1 MPTGPTMTVYQKMT
15 DAELDA
21 ALTELEAQAADLKAL
36 NLKLDMAR
44 GKPSPEQTALSKPM
58 LDLLTSSS
66 DLSDQGVDAD
76 NYGAPDGLPSARA
89 LAAELLDVDAAN
101 VSVIGSS
108 SLNLMYDCVE
118 SAYVHG
124 IGGNEPWC
132 QQGEVKFLCPAPGYD
147 RHFTVTE
154 SFGIKNVPVPMR
166 EDGPDMDVVR
176 EYVEKDATVKGIWC
190 VPKYAN
196 PTGVTYSDEVVRAF
210 AALKPAASDFR
221 IFWDNA
227 YCVHTFAGEGDSL
240 LNIFDAL
247 AEQGGEKNLVYEF
260 ASTAKVT
267 FPSSGMAWVTASPA
281 DMAELRRS
289 FSAMRVSPEKIS
301 QLAHVRFLKDAAG
314 VAEHMKKHAAIV
326 APRFALVE
334 QKLSDGLSGLDVA
347 SWTHPKGGYF
357 VSFEG
362 PEGSAKAIV
371 RLAGEL
377 GVKLTPAGAPW
388 PYGADPADTNIRIAP
403 TYPTVEELGQALD
416 VFVVAVKLV
425 AARLARA
432 ARA

>member
-1 MPTGPTMTVYQKMT
+1 MANAYQNMT
-15 DAELDA
+15 DAQLDA
-21 ALTELEAQAADLKAL
+21 AIAELEAQADDLRAL

-58 LDLLTSSS
+58 LDLLTSES

-89 LAAELLDVDAAN
+89 LAAELLGVDPAN

-118 SAYVHG
+118 HGYVHG

-132 QQGEVKFLCPAPGYD
+132 KQDVVKFLCPAPGYD

-154 SFGIKNVPVPMR
+154 SFGIQNVPVPMR

-196 PTGVTYSDEVVRAF
+196 PTGITYSDEVVRAF
-210 AALKPAASDFR
+210 AALRPAAPDFR

-227 YCVHTFAGEGDSL
+227 YAVHTFEGEGDEL

-247 AEQGGEKNLVYEF
+247 AEQGAEKNLVYEF

-267 FPSSGMAWVTASPA
+267 FPSSGMAWVSASPA
-281 DMAELRRS
+281 DMAELRRA

-301 QLAHVRFLKDAAG
+301 QLAHVKFLKDAAG
-314 VAEHMKKHAAIV
+314 VAEHMKKHAALV

-334 QKLSDGLSGLDVA
+334 EKLSAGLGELGCA
-347 SWTHPKGGYF
+347 TWTHPKGGYF

-362 PEGSAKAIV
+362 PRGSAKAIV
-371 RLAGEL
+371 ELAREL
-377 GVKLTPAGAPW
+377 GVTLTPAGAPW
-388 PYGADPADTNIRIAP
+388 PYGRDPEDTNIRIAP
-403 TYPTVEELGQALD
+403 TYPTLDELGQALD

-425 AARLARA
+425 SARLARA
-432 ARA
+432 ERA

>member
-1 MPTGPTMTVYQKMT
+1 MPNAYQKMAT
-15 DAELDA
+15 PELDA
-21 ALTELEAQAADLKAL
+21 ALAELEREAEGLRAL
-36 NLKLDMAR
+36 SLKLDMAR

-58 LDLLTSSS
+58 LDLLTSES

-89 LAAELLDVDAAN
+89 LAAELLGVDAAN
-101 VSVIGSS
+101 VSVMGSS
-108 SLNLMYDCVE
+108 SLNLMYECVLHG
-118 SAYVHG
+118 YVHG
-124 IGGNEPWC
+124 IAGEKPWC
-132 QQGEVKFLCPAPGYD
+132 QQGTVKFLCPAPGYD

-154 SFGIKNVPVPMR
+154 SFGIENVPVPMG
-166 EDGPDMDVVR
+166 EDGPDMDLVR
-176 EYVEKDATVKGIWC
+176 ELVGGDPQVKGIWC

-210 AALKPAASDFR
+210 AALRPAAPDFR

-227 YCVHTFAGEGDSL
+227 YAVHTFEGEGDEL

-247 AEQGGEKNLVYEF
+247 AEAGADNLVYEF

-281 DMAELRRS
+281 DMAELRGA

-314 VAEHMKKHAAIV
+314 VAEHMKKHAALV

-334 QKLSDGLSGLDVA
+334 EKLSAGLGELGCA
-347 SWTHPKGGYF
+347 TWTHPKGGYF

-371 RLAGEL
+371 SLAKEL
-377 GVKLTPAGAPW
+377 GVTLTPAGAPW
-388 PYGADPADTNIRIAP
+388 PYGRDPRDTNIRIAP
-403 TYPTVEELGQALD
+403 TYPSLEELGQALD

-432 ARA
+432 ERA

>member
-1 MPTGPTMTVYQKMT
+1 MPNAYQKMT
-15 DAELDA
+15 DAQLDA
-21 ALTELEAQAADLKAL
+21 AIAELERQAADLRAL

-58 LDLLTSSS
+58 LDLLSADS

-89 LAAELLDVDAAN
+89 LAAELLGVDAAN
-101 VSVIGSS
+101 VSVMGSS
-108 SLNLMYDCVE
+108 SLNIMYDCVE
-118 SAYVHG
+118 HGYVHG
-124 IGGNEPWC
+124 IGGERPWC

-196 PTGVTYSDEVVRAF
+196 PTGITYSDDVVRAF
-210 AALKPAASDFR
+210 AALKPAAPDFR
-221 IFWDNA
+221 VFWDNA
-227 YCVHTFAGEGDSL
+227 YAVHTFEGEGDEL

-247 AEQGGEKNLVYEF
+247 AEAGAENLVYEF

-281 DMAELRRS
+281 DMAELRRA
-289 FSAMRVSPEKIS
+289 FAAMRVSPEKIS

-314 VAEHMKKHAAIV
+314 VAEHMKRHAALV

-334 QKLSDGLSGLDVA
+334 EKLTAGLGALDCA
-347 SWTHPKGGYF
+347 AWTHPKGGYF

-362 PEGSAKAIV
+362 PEGSAKAV
-371 RLAGEL
+371 VSLAKEL
-377 GVKLTPAGAPW
+377 GVTLTPAGAPW
-388 PYGADPADTNIRIAP
+388 PYGNDPRDTNIRIAP
-403 TYPTVEELGQALD
+403 SYPTVEDLEAALD
-416 VFVVAVKLV
+416 VLVLAVKLV
-425 AARLARA
+425 TAELARA
-432 ARA
+432 ERA

>member
-1 MPTGPTMTVYQKMT
+1 MASAYQKMT

-21 ALTELEAQAADLKAL
+21 ALADLERQADDLRAL

-58 LDLLTSSS
+58 LDLLTSES

-89 LAAELLDVDAAN
+89 LAAELLGVDAAN
-101 VSVIGSS
+101 VSVMGSS
-108 SLNLMYDCVE
+108 SLNIMYECVLHG
-118 SAYVHG
+118 YVHG
-124 IGGNEPWC
+124 IGGEKPWC
-132 QQGEVKFLCPAPGYD
+132 QQGTVKFLCPAPGYD

-154 SFGIKNVPVPMR
+154 SFGIQNVPVPMR

-176 EYVEKDATVKGIWC
+176 ELVEGDPQVKGIWC

-196 PTGVTYSDEVVRAF
+196 PTGVTYSDDVVRAF
-210 AALKPAASDFR
+210 AALKPAAPDFR

-227 YCVHTFAGEGDSL
+227 YAVHTFEGEGDSL
-240 LNIFDAL
+240 LNIFDVL
-247 AEQGGEKNLVYEF
+247 AEQGGNRNLVYEF

-281 DMAELRRS
+281 DMAELRGA
-289 FSAMRVSPEKIS
+289 FAAMRVSPEKIS

-314 VAEHMKKHAAIV
+314 VTEHMKRHAALV

-334 QKLSDGLSGLDVA
+334 KKLTDGLGALDVA
-347 SWTHPKGGYF
+347 TWTHPKGGYF

-371 RLAGEL
+371 ALAKEL
-377 GVKLTPAGAPW
+377 GVTLTPAGAPW
-388 PYGADPADTNIRIAP
+388 PYGRDPLDTNIRIAP
-403 TYPTVEELGQALD
+403 TYPSLEELGQALD

-425 AARLARA
+425 SARLAKAER
-432 ARA
+432 

>member
-1 MPTGPTMTVYQKMT
+1 MPNAYQKMT
-15 DAELDA
+15 DAQLDA
-21 ALTELEAQAADLKAL
+21 AIAELERQAADLRAL

-58 LDLLTSSS
+58 LDLLSADS

-89 LAAELLDVDAAN
+89 LAAELLGVDAAN
-101 VSVIGSS
+101 VSVMGSS
-108 SLNLMYDCVE
+108 SLNIMYDCVE
-118 SAYVHG
+118 HGYVHG
-124 IGGNEPWC
+124 IGGERPWC

-196 PTGVTYSDEVVRAF
+196 PTGITYSDDVVRAF
-210 AALKPAASDFR
+210 AALKPAAPDFR

-227 YCVHTFAGEGDSL
+227 YVVHTFEGEGDEL
-240 LNIFDAL
+240 LNIFGAL
-247 AEQGGEKNLVYEF
+247 AEAGAENLVYEF

-281 DMAELRRS
+281 DMAELRRA
-289 FSAMRVSPEKIS
+289 FAAMRVSPEKIS

-314 VAEHMKKHAAIV
+314 VAEHMKRHAALV

-334 QKLSDGLSGLDVA
+334 EKLTAGLGALDCA
-347 SWTHPKGGYF
+347 AWTHPKGGYF

-362 PEGSAKAIV
+362 PEGSAKAV
-371 RLAGEL
+371 VSLAKEL
-377 GVKLTPAGAPW
+377 GVTLTPAGAPW
-388 PYGADPADTNIRIAP
+388 PYGNDPRDTNIRIAP
-403 TYPTVEELGQALD
+403 TYPTLDELGQALD

-425 AARLARA
+425 SARLARSE
-432 ARA
+432 RG

>member
-1 MPTGPTMTVYQKMT
+1 MPNAYQKMT
-15 DAELDA
+15 DAQLDA
-21 ALTELEAQAADLKAL
+21 AIAELERQAADLRAL

-58 LDLLTSSS
+58 LDLLSADS

-89 LAAELLDVDAAN
+89 LAAELLGVDAAN
-101 VSVIGSS
+101 VSVMGSS
-108 SLNLMYDCVE
+108 SLNIMYDCVE
-118 SAYVHG
+118 HGYVHG
-124 IGGNEPWC
+124 IGGERPWC

-196 PTGVTYSDEVVRAF
+196 PTGVTYSDDVVRAF
-210 AALKPAASDFR
+210 AALKPAAPDFR

-227 YCVHTFAGEGDSL
+227 YAVHTFEGEGDEL

-247 AEQGGEKNLVYEF
+247 AEAGAENLVYEF

-281 DMAELRRS
+281 DMAELRRA
-289 FSAMRVSPEKIS
+289 FAAMRVSPEKIS

-314 VAEHMKKHAAIV
+314 VAEHMKRHAALV

-334 QKLSDGLSGLDVA
+334 EKLTAGLGALGCA
-347 SWTHPKGGYF
+347 AWTHPKGGYF

-362 PEGSAKAIV
+362 PEGSAKAV
-371 RLAGEL
+371 VSLAKEL
-377 GVKLTPAGAPW
+377 GVTLTPAGAPW
-388 PYGADPADTNIRIAP
+388 PYGNDPRDTNIRIAP
-403 TYPTVEELGQALD
+403 TYPTLDELGQALD

-425 AARLARA
+425 SARLARSE
-432 ARA
+432 RG

>member
-1 MPTGPTMTVYQKMT
+1 MPNAYQNMT
-15 DAELDA
+15 DAQLDA
-21 ALTELEAQAADLKAL
+21 AIVELERQADDLRAL

-58 LDLLTSSS
+58 LDLLSADS

-89 LAAELLDVDAAN
+89 LAAELLGVDAAN
-101 VSVIGSS
+101 VSVMGSS
-108 SLNLMYDCVE
+108 SLNIMYDCVE
-118 SAYVHG
+118 HGYVHG
-124 IGGNEPWC
+124 IGGEKPWC

-196 PTGVTYSDEVVRAF
+196 PTGITYSDDVVRAF
-210 AALKPAASDFR
+210 AALKPAAPDFR

-227 YCVHTFAGEGDSL
+227 YAVHTFEGEGDEL

-247 AEQGGEKNLVYEF
+247 AEAGAENLVYEF

-281 DMAELRRS
+281 DMAELRRA
-289 FSAMRVSPEKIS
+289 FAAMRVSPEKIS

-314 VAEHMKKHAAIV
+314 VAEHMKRHAALV

-334 QKLSDGLSGLDVA
+334 KKLTAGLGALDCA
-347 SWTHPKGGYF
+347 TWTHPKGGYF

-362 PEGSAKAIV
+362 PEGSAKAV
-371 RLAGEL
+371 VSLAKEL
-377 GVKLTPAGAPW
+377 GVTLTPAGAPW
-388 PYGADPADTNIRIAP
+388 PYGNDPRDTNIRIAP
-403 TYPTVEELGQALD
+403 TYPTLDELGQALD

-425 AARLARA
+425 SARLARSE
-432 ARA
+432 RG

>member
-1 MPTGPTMTVYQKMT
+1 MPNAYQNMT
-15 DAELDA
+15 DAQLDA
-21 ALTELEAQAADLKAL
+21 AIAELERQADDLRAL

-58 LDLLTSSS
+58 LDLLTSDS

-89 LAAELLDVDAAN
+89 LAAELLGVDAAN
-101 VSVIGSS
+101 VSVMGSS
-108 SLNLMYDCVE
+108 SLNIMYDCVE
-118 SAYVHG
+118 HGYVHG
-124 IGGNEPWC
+124 IGGEKPWC

-154 SFGIKNVPVPMR
+154 SFGIKNVPVPMS

-196 PTGVTYSDEVVRAF
+196 PTGVTYSDDVVRAF
-210 AALKPAASDFR
+210 AALKPAAPDFR

-227 YCVHTFAGEGDSL
+227 YAVHTFEGEGDEL

-267 FPSSGMAWVTASPA
+267 FPSSGMAWVAASPA
-281 DMAELRRS
+281 DMAELRRA
-289 FSAMRVSPEKIS
+289 FAAMRVSPEKIS
-301 QLAHVRFLKDAAG
+301 QLAHVKFLKDAAG
-314 VAEHMKKHAAIV
+314 VAEHMKKHAALV

-334 QKLSDGLSGLDVA
+334 EKLSSGLGELGCA
-347 SWTHPKGGYF
+347 TWTHPKGGYF

-362 PEGSAKAIV
+362 PEGSAKAV
-371 RLAGEL
+371 VSLAKEL
-377 GVKLTPAGAPW
+377 GVTLTPAGAPW
-388 PYGADPADTNIRIAP
+388 PYGNDPRDTNIRIAP
-403 TYPTVEELGQALD
+403 TYPSLDELGQALD

-425 AARLARA
+425 SARLARSE
-432 ARA
+432 RG

>member
-1 MPTGPTMTVYQKMT
+1 MPNAYQKMAT
-15 DAELDA
+15 PELDA
-21 ALTELEAQAADLKAL
+21 ALAELEREANELRAL
-36 NLKLDMAR
+36 ELKLDMAR

-58 LDLLTSSS
+58 LDLLTSES
-66 DLSDQGVDAD
+66 DLRDQGVDAD

-89 LAAELLDVDAAN
+89 LAAELIGVDAAN

-108 SLNLMYDCVE
+108 SLNLMYDCVLHG
-118 SAYVHG
+118 YVHG
-124 IGGNEPWC
+124 IGGERPWC
-132 QQGEVKFLCPAPGYD
+132 QQGTVKFLCPVPGYD

-154 SFGIKNVPVPMR
+154 SFGIENVPVPMG
-166 EDGPDMDVVR
+166 EDGPDMDLVR
-176 EYVEKDATVKGIWC
+176 ELVEGDPQVKGIWC

-196 PTGVTYSDEVVRAF
+196 PTGVTYSDDVVRAF
-210 AALKPAASDFR
+210 AALRPAAPDFR

-227 YCVHTFAGEGDSL
+227 YAVHTFAGEGDEL

-247 AEQGGEKNLVYEF
+247 AEAGAENLVYEF

-267 FPSSGMAWVTASPA
+267 FPSSGMAWVAASPA
-281 DMAELRRS
+281 DMAELRKA

-301 QLAHVRFLKDAAG
+301 QLAHVRFLCDAAG
-314 VAEHMKKHAAIV
+314 VAEHMRRHAELV

-334 QKLSDGLSGLDVA
+334 EKLSAGLGELGVA

-362 PEGSAKAIV
+362 PEGSAKAV
-371 RLAGEL
+371 VELAREL
-377 GVKLTPAGAPW
+377 GVTLTPAGAPF
-388 PYGADPADTNIRIAP
+388 PYGRDPRDSNIRIAP
-403 TYPTVEELGQALD
+403 TYPSLEELGQALD

-432 ARA
+432 ERG

>member
-1 MPTGPTMTVYQKMT
+1 MPNAYQKMT
-15 DAELDA
+15 DAQLDA
-21 ALTELEAQAADLKAL
+21 AIAELERQAADLRAL

-58 LDLLTSSS
+58 LDLLSADS

-89 LAAELLDVDAAN
+89 LAAELLGVDAAN
-101 VSVIGSS
+101 VSVMGSS
-108 SLNLMYDCVE
+108 SLNIMYDCVE
-118 SAYVHG
+118 HGYVHG
-124 IGGNEPWC
+124 IGGERPWC

-196 PTGVTYSDEVVRAF
+196 PTGVTYSDDVVRAF
-210 AALKPAASDFR
+210 AALKPAAPDFR

-227 YCVHTFAGEGDSL
+227 YAVHTFEGEGDEL

-247 AEQGGEKNLVYEF
+247 AEAGAENLVYEF

-267 FPSSGMAWVTASPA
+267 FPSSGMAWVAASPA
-281 DMAELRRS
+281 DMAELRRA
-289 FSAMRVSPEKIS
+289 FAAMRVSPEKIS

-314 VAEHMKKHAAIV
+314 VAEHMKRHAALV

-334 QKLSDGLSGLDVA
+334 EKLTAGLGALDCA
-347 SWTHPKGGYF
+347 AWTHPKGGYF

-362 PEGSAKAIV
+362 PEGSAKAV
-371 RLAGEL
+371 VSLAKEL
-377 GVKLTPAGAPW
+377 GVTLTPAGAPW
-388 PYGADPADTNIRIAP
+388 PYGNDPRDTNIRIAP
-403 TYPTVEELGQALD
+403 TYPTLDELGQALD

-425 AARLARA
+425 SARLARSE
-432 ARA
+432 RG

>member
-1 MPTGPTMTVYQKMT
+1 MTSVYQKMT

-21 ALTELEAQAADLKAL
+21 ALADLERQADELRAL

-44 GKPSPEQTALSKPM
+44 GKPSPEQTALSRPM
-58 LDLLTSSS
+58 LDLVTSET
-66 DLSDQGVDAD
+66 DLADQGVDAD

-89 LAAELLDVDAAN
+89 LAAELIGVDAAN

-118 SAYVHG
+118 HGYVHG
-124 IGGNEPWC
+124 IAGNEPWC
-132 QQGEVKFLCPAPGYD
+132 RQGEVKFLCPVPGYD

-154 SFGIKNVPVPMR
+154 SFGITNVPVPMR

-210 AALKPAASDFR
+210 AALRPAAPDFR

-227 YCVHTFAGEGDSL
+227 YAVHTFAGEGDEL

-247 AEQGGEKNLVYEF
+247 AEAGAENLVYEF

-267 FPSSGMAWVTASPA
+267 FPSSGMAWVAASPA
-281 DMAELRRS
+281 DMADLRRA
-289 FSAMRVSPEKIS
+289 FAAMRVSPEKIS
-301 QLAHVRFLKDAAG
+301 QLAHVRFLRDAAG
-314 VAEHMKKHAAIV
+314 VAAHMRRHAELV

-334 QKLSDGLSGLDVA
+334 EKLTEGLGGLDCA
-347 SWTHPKGGYF
+347 TWTHPRGGYF

-362 PEGSAKAIV
+362 PEGSAKAV
-371 RLAGEL
+371 VKLAGEL
-377 GVKLTPAGAPW
+377 GVKLTPAGAPF
-388 PYGADPADTNIRIAP
+388 PYGNDPRDANIRIAP
-403 TYPTVEELGQALD
+403 TYPTLEELGQALD

-432 ARA
+432 ERA

>member
-1 MPTGPTMTVYQKMT
+1 MPNAYQKMT
-15 DAELDA
+15 DAQLDA
-21 ALTELEAQAADLKAL
+21 AIAELERQAADLRAL

-58 LDLLTSSS
+58 LDLLSADS

-89 LAAELLDVDAAN
+89 LAAELLGVDAAN
-101 VSVIGSS
+101 VSVMGSS
-108 SLNLMYDCVE
+108 SLNIMYDCVE
-118 SAYVHG
+118 HGYVHG
-124 IGGNEPWC
+124 IGGERPWC

-154 SFGIKNVPVPMR
+154 SFGIKNVPIPMR

-196 PTGVTYSDEVVRAF
+196 PTGITYSDDVVRAF
-210 AALKPAASDFR
+210 AALKPAAPDFR

-227 YCVHTFAGEGDSL
+227 YAVHTFEGEGDEL

-247 AEQGGEKNLVYEF
+247 AEAGAENLVYEF

-281 DMAELRRS
+281 DMAELRRA
-289 FSAMRVSPEKIS
+289 FAAMRVSPEKIS

-314 VAEHMKKHAAIV
+314 VAEHMKRHAALV

-334 QKLSDGLSGLDVA
+334 EKLTAGLGALDCA
-347 SWTHPKGGYF
+347 TWTHPKGGYF

-362 PEGSAKAIV
+362 PEGSAKAV
-371 RLAGEL
+371 VSLAKEL
-377 GVKLTPAGAPW
+377 GVTLTPAGAPW
-388 PYGADPADTNIRIAP
+388 PYGNDPRDTNIRIAP
-403 TYPTVEELGQALD
+403 TYPTLDELGQALD

-425 AARLARA
+425 SARLARSE
-432 ARA
+432 RG

>member
-1 MPTGPTMTVYQKMT
+1 MPNAYQKMT
-15 DAELDA
+15 DAQLDA
-21 ALTELEAQAADLKAL
+21 AIAELEHQAADLRAL

-58 LDLLTSSS
+58 LDLLSADS

-89 LAAELLDVDAAN
+89 LAAELLGVDAAN
-101 VSVIGSS
+101 VSVMGSS
-108 SLNLMYDCVE
+108 SLNIMYDCVE
-118 SAYVHG
+118 HGYVHG
-124 IGGNEPWC
+124 IGGERPWC

-196 PTGVTYSDEVVRAF
+196 PTGVTYSDDVVRAF
-210 AALKPAASDFR
+210 AALKPAAPDFR
-221 IFWDNA
+221 VFWDNA
-227 YCVHTFAGEGDSL
+227 YAVHTFEGEGDEL

-247 AEQGGEKNLVYEF
+247 AEAGAENLVYEF

-281 DMAELRRS
+281 DMAELRRA
-289 FSAMRVSPEKIS
+289 FAAMRVSPEKIS

-314 VAEHMKKHAAIV
+314 VAEHMKRHAALV

-334 QKLSDGLSGLDVA
+334 EKLTAGLGALDCA
-347 SWTHPKGGYF
+347 AWTHPKGGYF

-362 PEGSAKAIV
+362 PEGSAKAV
-371 RLAGEL
+371 VSLAKEL
-377 GVKLTPAGAPW
+377 GVTLTPAGAPW
-388 PYGADPADTNIRIAP
+388 PYGNDPRDTNIRIAP
-403 TYPTVEELGQALD
+403 TYPSLDELGQALD

-425 AARLARA
+425 SARLARSE
-432 ARA
+432 RG